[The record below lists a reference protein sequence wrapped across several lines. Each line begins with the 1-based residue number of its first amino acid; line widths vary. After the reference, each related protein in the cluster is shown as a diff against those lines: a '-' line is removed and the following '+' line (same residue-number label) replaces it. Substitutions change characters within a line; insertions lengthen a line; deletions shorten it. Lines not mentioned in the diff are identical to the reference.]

1 MAQLKYTLSKRTSA
15 GTSEILC
22 RFSAERGRIKRGRTG
37 LFINPERWNTADG
50 CVLYPRFNSDELRT
64 LRDLQRQLDD
74 LENTIIK
81 NYLSEPE
88 CWNDQWLDNQISRWH
103 TGGIDDVGSESV
115 IAFFDEQIKLITKQ
129 EIKAINHIKS
139 SLKALKRFEAYRGK
153 QITFNQYTGE
163 LLQEFEKFLRN
174 EWRLVELYPELL
186 DIEKSRVPHPRS
198 DNTIASMLRL
208 LRTLSKKAVQ
218 EGKIAVSPFAH
229 YTPPQEVYGTPY
241 FLTIAERNAL
251 YAFDLSAHPHLA
263 VQRDI
268 FVFQCFVG
276 CRIGDFLALKK
287 SNIVNGYLE
296 YVAQKTGRERPEVL
310 RIPLS
315 TTAKEIVERYK
326 STPSDSL
333 FPFVSAQKFNK
344 HIKTI
349 LRLAGIVRLVTIRN
363 PLTGD
368 NEQHPICDV
377 ASSHMARR
385 TFCGNLYKK
394 VKDARLVGSMSGHV
408 AGSKAFARYSTIDDE
423 MKNEMLNMIL

>member
-1 MAQLKYTLSKRTSA
+1 MAW
-15 GTSEILC
+15 I
-22 RFSAERGRIKRGRTG
+22 
-37 LFINPERWNTADG
+37 
-50 CVLYPRFNSDELRT
+50 
-64 LRDLQRQLDD
+64 
-74 LENTIIK
+74 
-81 NYLSEPE
+81 
-88 CWNDQWLDNQISRWH
+88 
-103 TGGIDDVGSESV
+103 
-115 IAFFDEQIKLITKQ
+115 
-129 EIKAINHIKS
+129 
-139 SLKALKRFEAYRGK
+139 
-153 QITFNQYTGE
+153 
-163 LLQEFEKFLRN
+163 
-174 EWRLVELYPELL
+174 
-186 DIEKSRVPHPRS
+186 
-198 DNTIASMLRL
+198 
-208 LRTLSKKAVQ
+208 
-218 EGKIAVSPFAH
+218 
-229 YTPPQEVYGTPY
+229 
-241 FLTIAERNAL
+241 
-251 YAFDLSAHPHLA
+251 
-263 VQRDI
+263 
-268 FVFQCFVG
+268 
-276 CRIGDFLALKK
+276 
-287 SNIVNGYLE
+287 
-296 YVAQKTGRERPEVL
+296 ERPEVL

>member
-15 GTSEILC
+15 GTSEIFC

-103 TGGIDDVGSESV
+103 TGGTGDVGSESV
-115 IAFFDEQIKLITKQ
+115 IAFFDEQIKALTCLTSTKQ
-129 EIKAINHIKS
+129 TIYSMMNS
-139 SLKALKRFEAYRGK
+139 LKRFEAYRGK
-153 QITFNQYTGE
+153 QITFDQYTE
-163 LLQEFEKFLRN
+163 DLLKEFEKFLHN
-174 EWRLVELYPELL
+174 EWHLVQFYPEIVK
-186 DIEKSRVPHPRS
+186 DNGRVLRPRS
-198 DNTIASMLRL
+198 NNTISSLFKRLRAL
-208 LRTLSKKAVQ
+208 TQIAVQ
-218 EGKIAVSPFAH
+218 EGKLAVSPFAH

-251 YAFDLSAHPHLA
+251 YAFDLSDTPHLA